1 MVDIYKNPTASEFRK
16 ASASGAARAAKD
28 HSTGDIYVWDGERA
42 LHNDVIQNLPQNGM
56 VDSAGTLW
64 SYEDYKKLRRPV
76 GADLPPTGR

>member
-16 ASASGAARAAKD
+16 ASASGAARAARD

-56 VDSAGTLW
+56 VDSAGALW

-76 GADLPPTGR
+76 GSDLPPTGR